1 MRNAR
6 GVEGCMM
13 RAHNQSRR
21 IDPSRGLRRTCRRI
35 SIPSAIWLA
44 HFLPYR
50 HRFTHNKTDKGNSR
64 SVFKRKAATIRV
76 SLGMDAHSG
85 GREVIG
91 LLMQETP
98 GQNERTPKNMMR
110 TLPVGH
116 QRKVVAKQERRR
128 ALRHNHKRASCS
140 GNTHDITYA
149 SQNGGL

>member
-1 MRNAR
+1 
-6 GVEGCMM
+6 MM

-21 IDPSRGLRRTCRRI
+21 IDPSRGLRRTCRRK

-44 HFLPYR
+44 QFLPYR

-76 SLGMDAHSG
+76 LEWTDASFRKG
-85 GREVIG
+85 TEVIG

-116 QRKVVAKQERRR
+116 QRKVVAKNKQ
-128 ALRHNHKRASCS
+128 ASKKGEGLS
-140 GNTHDITYA
+140 GITTKEPPV
-149 SQNGGL
+149 QGIFTT

>member
-1 MRNAR
+1 MEGKRDTVGEKR
-6 GVEGCMM
+6 KRGGGVEGCMM

-76 SLGMDAHSG
+76 SLGMDNSFIPEG
-85 GREVIG
+85 KLSV
-91 LLMQETP
+91 
-98 GQNERTPKNMMR
+98 
-110 TLPVGH
+110 
-116 QRKVVAKQERRR
+116 
-128 ALRHNHKRASCS
+128 
-140 GNTHDITYA
+140 Y
-149 SQNGGL
+149 